1 MKAVMVQSSCGSGR
15 GEVQPH
21 LPMTSFSRLVL
32 SGFCFIRGARG
43 SLYDLCCPIISP
55 SVFLSFFFL
64 LGTVFPPQ
72 TNPVFKKLLHESHVY
87 MIMGILTLSQL
98 IAYLFTHSLIYSRN
112 KYSLSAF
119 NVSSTVQA
127 QER

>member
-1 MKAVMVQSSCGSGR
+1 MICA
-15 GEVQPH
+15 
-21 LPMTSFSRLVL
+21 VL
-32 SGFCFIRGARG
+32 SSA
-43 SLYDLCCPIISP
+43 P
-55 SVFLSFFFL
+55 VFFFL
-64 LGTVFPPQ
+64 FSFFWGPFFPPQ